1 MNKLSK
7 KKPHFQIRPEKIIIA
22 HKNPDFDAFSS
33 ALAASLLYKDHVI
46 IHSGEPTNNLQEFI
60 ALYEEK
66 FPFYRENEV
75 DFSQVKEAVVC
86 DTSVEERLGSRIRT
100 EFESRP
106 IKVRIYDHH
115 PVEKS
120 QIFPNHELAHLSLE
134 EIGSATTIV
143 TELLKEKHIKIDREE
158 STLLAIGIYE
168 DTGNFLFSSTTPRDM
183 KAAAY
188 LIECGANID
197 VVSAFVK
204 ADMTDEQLE
213 IMKRLERDTEILSIN
228 QAEIA
233 IGKCEIEGFVGGLNL
248 ITSKIWLSKGYDTFI
263 SIVRMGKKTYIVGRT
278 ISPDVN
284 LGEMMGKLRGG
295 GHKRA
300 AAAKLIDY
308 SLEEACDKVMNAL
321 KEFIK
326 PAVRAEDI
334 MSFPVKTMRA
344 NMDIKRAYKI
354 MKLTGYGGIP
364 IVEENKL
371 AGIVVRRDVQKAM
384 DHHLGTHPVKSIMST
399 NLIVSDAEES
409 VELVKE
415 KMIENG
421 IGRIPVIRDGMM
433 VGLITRTDVIRE
445 VYHHE
450 KSAKINISEDLR
462 DENVKRLMMRTL
474 SLEMYRFFEELGE
487 IAQQHDYRIYIVG
500 GFVRDLLL
508 ERPNLDI
515 DIVVEG
521 NAVEFTKL
529 IMSLKQVKAEIH
541 QKFLTAKVYFL
552 EEDIEIDFATAR
564 SEYYEYPGALP
575 SVDQAH
581 LKKDLYRRD
590 FTINALA
597 IALNKNS
604 FGRLIDYFGSR
615 KDIDTGTVKILYN
628 TSFID
633 DATRIL
639 RGIRYEQRYGFQLEE
654 RTLEHLEKALRDKYL
669 EKISGGR
676 IRYEIIRMLE
686 EKKAVDMLK
695 RLGELNVLKHLFEQ
709 TYYTTLLERKIER
722 IAAAL
727 RWFEVYYEG
736 TYKLNRFYGLLYVLI
751 EYYTQSQLE
760 FVKERYGIPKKTI
773 SEIYTFSKKVEVI
786 ARLLE
791 EEMPF
796 SEIYTIL
803 DGASPEAI
811 CYLTAYL
818 NETGLNHLKEYL
830 REKKRV
836 KLYHVN
842 GKRLI
847 RDFGVKQGEAIKRI
861 IREVFGMKLDGKLK
875 TAEDEEAYLKE
886 MFSERK

>member
-1 MNKLSK
+1 MSK
-7 KKPHFQIRPEKIIIA
+7 KKTHIRVRPEKIIVA
-22 HKNPDFDAFSS
+22 HRNPDFDAFSS
-33 ALAASLLYKDHVI
+33 ALAASLMYKDHI
-46 IHSGEPTNNLQEFI
+46 IVHSGEPSNNLQEFI

-75 DFSQVKEAVVC
+75 DFSLVKEAIVC
-86 DTSVEERLGSRIRT
+86 DTSVEERLGNRIRK
-100 EFESRP
+100 EFESRS
-106 IKVRIYDHH
+106 IKVTIYDHH
-115 PVEKS
+115 PVDHS
-120 QIFPNHELAHLSLE
+120 RIFPKHDVQQLSLE

-143 TELLKEKHIKIDREE
+143 TEKLKEKHIKIGREE

-183 KAAAY
+183 QAAAF

-204 ADMTDEQLE
+204 AEMTDEQLGVMKVLEGESKTIE
-213 IMKRLERDTEILSIN
+213 INDV
-228 QAEIA
+228 EIA
-233 IGKCEIEGFVGGLNL
+233 IGCCEIDGFVGGLNL
-248 ITSKIWLSKGYDTFI
+248 ITSKIWLAKGYDTFI
-263 SIVRMGKKTYIVGRT
+263 AIVKMGKKTYIVGRT
-278 ISPDVN
+278 VSPDVN

-300 AAAKLIDY
+300 AACKLLDH
-308 SLEEACDKVMNAL
+308 SLEEAYRKVL
-321 KEFIK
+321 KELEMFIQ
-326 PAVRAEDI
+326 PAVRAKDI
-334 MSFPVKTMRA
+334 MSFPIKTMQVDMR
-344 NMDIKRAYKI
+344 IKRAYKI
-354 MKLTGYGGIP
+354 MNLTGYGGIP

-371 AGIVVRRDVQKAM
+371 VGIVVRRDVQKAM
-384 DHHLGTHPVKSIMST
+384 DHHLGAHPVKSIMST
-399 NLIVSDAEES
+399 NLIIADADES
-409 VELVKE
+409 VERVKE

-421 IGRIPVIRDGMM
+421 VGRIPVIRDGML

-450 KSAKINISEDLR
+450 KSTRMTVAENMRS
-462 DENVKRLMMRTL
+462 ENVKKLMMKSLTL
-474 SLEMYRFFEELGE
+474 EQYRFLEELGR
-487 IAQQHDYRIYIVG
+487 IAQANDYRIYIVG
-500 GFVRDLLL
+500 GFVRDMLL

-529 IMSLKQVKAEIH
+529 IMTLKNVKAEIH
-541 QKFLTAKVYFL
+541 QKFLTAKVYFID
-552 EEDIEIDFATAR
+552 EAVEIDFATAR

-597 IALNKNS
+597 IALNQNV

-615 KDIDTGTVKILYN
+615 KDIDMGSVKILYN

-639 RGIRYEQRYGFQLEE
+639 RGVRYEQRYGFQMEE

-686 EKKAVDMLK
+686 EKHALKMMK
-695 RLGELNVLKHLFEQ
+695 RLGELNILKHLFEQ

-722 IAAAL
+722 VAASL
-727 RWFEVYYEG
+727 RWFEMYYEG
-736 TYKLNRFYGLLYVLI
+736 HYKLNRFYGLLYVLI

-760 FVKERYGIPKKTI
+760 FVRERYGVPRKTI
-773 SEIYTFSKKVEVI
+773 NEIYTFSKKVEVI
-786 ARLLE
+786 AKLLE

-811 CYLTAYL
+811 CYLSAYL
-818 NETGLNHLKEYL
+818 EETGLNHLKEYL
-830 REKKRV
+830 RAKKRV
-836 KLYHVN
+836 KLYYVN

-847 RDFGVKQGEAIKRI
+847 REYGVQQGEGIKTI
-861 IREVFGMKLDGKLK
+861 IRDVFGMKLDGKLK

-886 MFSERK
+886 RFLK